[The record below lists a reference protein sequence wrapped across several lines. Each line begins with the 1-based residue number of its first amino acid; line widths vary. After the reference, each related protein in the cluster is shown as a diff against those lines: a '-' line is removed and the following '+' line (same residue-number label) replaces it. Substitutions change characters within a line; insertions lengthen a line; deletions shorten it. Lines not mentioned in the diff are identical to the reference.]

1 MPLWPRRRQ
10 GIRIVIGSPPEE
22 PSPTTARRAQH
33 HLTGRSRKSSESRD
47 GRSIKHARQEAQA
60 PAPQVDEVSEVVQQV
75 RIWALEEG
83 WQRLL
88 GHPDLLDELCIGF
101 VAKELGVNPPKLPTW
116 EERMIDE
123 VRADPEYRRGE
134 IDRIVEG
141 RKLDNLFHQL
151 KKMGRIAT
159 GMGWKREEARKDG
172 SGEVAKAVKDFVAG
186 GGLKDLVKA
195 IGEAQRKRAAV
206 QTAGPV
212 PATTATPPGRP
223 AGESGETKKADS
235 PAPSPPGLVRPRQ
248 PVRRSVGVPPEALG
262 LLGLGQDNTFIDQPL
277 V

>member
-1 MPLWPRRRQ
+1 MPLWPPRRGGFR
-10 GIRIVIGSPPEE
+10 VALGSPPEG
-22 PSPTTARRAQH
+22 PSPTTATPAQH
-33 HLTGRSRKSSESRD
+33 HRRGRSRKSSGG
-47 GRSIKHARQEAQA
+47 GRSIKDPRQEAY
-60 PAPQVDEVSEVVQQV
+60 APQADEVSEVVQQV
-75 RIWALEEG
+75 RIWAMEEG

-88 GHPDLLDELCIGF
+88 RHPDLLDELCIGF

-159 GMGWKREEARKDG
+159 RMGWKKEEARKDG

-195 IGEAQRKRAAV
+195 IGEAQRKRTAV